1 MAHYLLTGAGF
12 SHNWGGWLASEAFEY
27 LLGAAEMDGDLRA
40 LLWRNKESGDGF
52 EGALA
57 ILEKDHADHPGSDT
71 ERRLNTM
78 IAAIV
83 GMLNMMSGSMERR
96 PFEAHN
102 NMQGS
107 IIEFLL
113 KFDAI
118 FTLNQDTLLEYH
130 YAQHVPLRS
139 QNHLSGLEFPGTVP
153 AGPAP
158 LVFDPRQ
165 QSTALRFPQPDGSF
179 AVTPR
184 FQPYFKLHG
193 SRNFVNGPTGNRIII
208 MGGNKAESIPRIP
221 LLRWYMTEFQQR
233 ISAANAKLMVIGYSF
248 SDQHINNTISTA
260 VECGLQLFIIDPA
273 GVDVIDKRRPMPIK
287 TPDPY
292 VTKVGPAIIGASRRP
307 LLQTFNEDKVEW
319 DKVMRFFQ

>member
-12 SHNWGGWLASEAFEY
+12 SYNWGGWLASEAFEY
-27 LLGAAEMDGDLRA
+27 LLGAPEIDSDLRA
-40 LLWRNKESGDGF
+40 LLWHNKEAGGGF
-52 EGALA
+52 EDALA
-57 ILEKDHADHPGSDT
+57 TLEKDFTDHPGPDT

-96 PFEAHN
+96 QFEPHD

-107 IIEFLL
+107 ITEFLL

-130 YAQHVPLRS
+130 YAQNVPLRS
-139 QNHLSGLEFPGTVP
+139 QNRLVGFEFPGTVP
-153 AGPAP
+153 AGPVA
-158 LVFDPRQ
+158 LVFDSRQ
-165 QSTALRFPQPDGSF
+165 QFTALRHPVLNSRF
-179 AVTPR
+179 AVSPR

-193 SRNFVNGPTGNRIII
+193 SRNYVNGPTGSRIII
-208 MGGNKAESIPRIP
+208 MGGNKAASIPRIP
-221 LLRWYMTEFQQR
+221 LLQWYMTEFQQR
-233 ISAANAKLMVIGYSF
+233 ISAAGVKLMVIGYSF
-248 SDQHINNTISTA
+248 SDQHINNAISTA
-260 VECGLQLFIIDPA
+260 VERGLQLFIIDPA
-273 GVDVIDKRRPMPIK
+273 GVDVIDKRKPVPIK

-307 LLQTFNEDKVEW
+307 LMQIFNQDKVEW